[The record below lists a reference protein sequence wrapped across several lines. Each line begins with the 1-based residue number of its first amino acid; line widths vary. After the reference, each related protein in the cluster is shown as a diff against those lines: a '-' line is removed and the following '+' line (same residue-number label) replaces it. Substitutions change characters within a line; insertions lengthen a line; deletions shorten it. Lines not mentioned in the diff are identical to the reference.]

1 MEKQMSI
8 RKDFALLE
16 EKINYSFK
24 NKSLLQ
30 NALTHSSYYNE
41 NRKDPNTTSSYER
54 LEFLGDSILQ
64 IIISEYIFLE
74 FPDRDEGELTKM
86 RQSLVC
92 ESALAKA
99 ARKIN
104 LGDYLF
110 LGKGDDSAEGRAR
123 DSVISDAFEALLAA
137 IYLDN
142 EENKL
147 AIVRKVIFDLMKEQ
161 LLHCRSN
168 NGDYKT
174 LLQQLVQQDGIESLY
189 YEVLSESGPAHNRKF
204 TVAAMLNSNVIGKG
218 SGHSK
223 REAEQKAAHEALL
236 LFGIKDD
243 IK

>member
-1 MEKQMSI
+1 MSI

-16 EKINYSFK
+16 EKIKYTFK

-30 NALTHSSYYNE
+30 NALTHSSFYNE
-41 NRKDPNTTSSYER
+41 NRKKPNTTSSYER

-74 FPDRDEGELTKM
+74 FPDSDEGDLTKM
-86 RQSLVC
+86 RQQLVC
-92 ESALAKA
+92 EAALARV
-99 ARKIN
+99 ARSIN
-104 LGDYLF
+104 LGEYLF
-110 LGKGDDSAEGRAR
+110 LGKGDDSAGGRSR
-123 DSVISDAFEALLAA
+123 DSVLSDAFEALLAA
-137 IYLDN
+137 IYLDSDD
-142 EENKL
+142 NKL
-147 AIVRKVIFDLMKEQ
+147 SAAKAVIFDLMKEQ
-161 LLHCRSN
+161 LLHCCPDE
-168 NGDYKT
+168 DYKT
-174 LLQQLVQQDGIESLY
+174 RLQQLVQQDGIESLY

>member
-1 MEKQMSI
+1 MPKG
-8 RKDFALLE
+8 KDFALLE
-16 EKINYSFK
+16 EKIKYSFK

-41 NRKDPNTTSSYER
+41 NRRKSSTVSSNER

-64 IIISEYIFLE
+64 IIISEYFFLE
-74 FPDRDEGELTKM
+74 FPDKDEGALTKM
-86 RQSLVC
+86 RQHVVC
-92 ESALAKA
+92 ERALAKA
-99 ARKIN
+99 ARSID
-104 LGDYLF
+104 LGEYLF

-123 DSVISDAFEALLAA
+123 DSVLADAFEALLAA

-142 EENKL
+142 DRDNLNAVKTVAL
-147 AIVRKVIFDLMKEQ
+147 DLMKVQ
-161 LLHCRSN
+161 LLHTYSDN
-168 NGDYKT
+168 QDYKT
-174 LLQQLVQQDGIESLY
+174 FLQQLVQQDGIESLY
-189 YEVLSESGPAHNRKF
+189 YEVISEFGPAHNKKF

-218 SGHSK
+218 SGRTK

>member
-1 MEKQMSI
+1 MKKEMSI

-30 NALTHSSYYNE
+30 TALTHSSYYNE
-41 NRKDPNTTSSYER
+41 NRKAPNTTPSYER

-92 ESALAKA
+92 ESALARVAK
-99 ARKIN
+99 KIK

-142 EENKL
+142 DKNKL
-147 AIVRKVIFDLMKEQ
+147 SAVKAVIFDLMKEQ
-161 LLHCRSN
+161 LLHCCPDD
-168 NGDYKT
+168 DYKT
-174 LLQQLVQQDGIESLY
+174 RLQQLVQQDGIESLY

-223 REAEQKAAHEALL
+223 REAEQRAAREALL

-243 IK
+243 RK